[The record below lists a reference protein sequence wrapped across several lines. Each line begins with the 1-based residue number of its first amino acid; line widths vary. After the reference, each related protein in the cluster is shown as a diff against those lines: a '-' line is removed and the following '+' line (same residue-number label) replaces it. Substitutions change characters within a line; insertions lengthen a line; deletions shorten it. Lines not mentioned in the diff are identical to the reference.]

1 MVVDV
6 GQDSY
11 TIPAQSAADWLKV
24 LMVEDID
31 VDAIFPGMLV
41 SKDRAA
47 VESVLHQG
55 ILTLEDVQEVTLEI
69 ISTVC
74 GRPWWVA
81 LRLIWG
87 ARVSWD
93 ALGGEMARHDA
104 ARLSIAGWLDALFL
118 VMLRSLDDA
127 KRTMFLMKLEMP
139 PPGWGPD
146 PEELEMSGNAFLAMA
161 GE

>member
-1 MVVDV
+1 MVDV
-6 GQDSY
+6 GEASY
-11 TIPAQSAADWLKV
+11 TIPAQSAADWLAV
-24 LMVEDID
+24 LMVEEMGID
-31 VDAIFPGMLV
+31 DIFPGMLI
-41 SKDRAA
+41 STDRAA
-47 VESVLHQG
+47 VEVVLHQG
-55 ILTLEDVQEVTLEI
+55 ILTLEDVQEVSLEI

-104 ARLSIAGWLDALFL
+104 SRLSIAGWLDALFL
-118 VMLRSLDDA
+118 VMLRSLDDS
-127 KRTMFLMKLEMP
+127 KRNMFLMKLEMA
-139 PPGWGPD
+139 PPGWGPE
-146 PEELEMSGNAFLAMA
+146 PEDLEMSSNAFLAMA

>member
-1 MVVDV
+1 VVVDV
-6 GQDSY
+6 GQDTF
-11 TIPAQSAADWLKV
+11 TIPAMSAADWLAV
-24 LMVEDID
+24 LMVDDISID
-31 VDAIFPGMLV
+31 DIFPGMLTSV
-41 SKDRAA
+41 DRTA
-47 VESVLHQG
+47 VEVVLHQG
-55 ILTLEDVQEVTLEI
+55 ILTLEDVQEVSLEI
-69 ISTVC
+69 ISRVC

-93 ALGGEMARHDA
+93 ALGGEMVRYDA
-104 ARLSIAGWLDALFL
+104 DRLSIAGWLDALFL
-118 VMLRSLDDA
+118 VMLRGLEDN
-127 KRTMFLMKLEMP
+127 KRSMFLMKLEMP